1 MYVYKSTVESG
12 VANAAFRAILL
23 AAQSHAVPAEGKA
36 PVSACEPLCAIFLRK
51 PSVYPF
57 LPMKANVGCLCEKLK
72 NAIRSGLGQRCGGNF
87 LAIFAGVSIGEKSNF
102 TGRFFKWRRPFDFST
117 R

>member
-1 MYVYKSTVESG
+1 MYIKALWNKRDFTG
-12 VANAAFRAILL
+12 NAKPRCV
-23 AAQSHAVPAEGKA
+23 QEGKA
-36 PVSACEPLCAIFLRK
+36 PASACEPLCAIFLRK

-102 TGRFFKWRRPFDFST
+102 TGRFSER
-117 R
+117 

>member
-1 MYVYKSTVESG
+1 MYIKALRNQGIS
-12 VANAAFRAILL
+12 L
-23 AAQSHAVPAEGKA
+23 AAQSRTVVEGGKA

-72 NAIRSGLGQRCGGNF
+72 NGMKSGLKLRCDGNF
-87 LAIFAGVSIGEKSNF
+87 LAIFAGTLLDEKPNF
-102 TGRFFKWRRPFDFST
+102 LSRILGQ
-117 R
+117 

>member
-1 MYVYKSTVESG
+1 MAG
-12 VANAAFRAILL
+12 G
-23 AAQSHAVPAEGKA
+23 GKA

-72 NAIRSGLGQRCGGNF
+72 NGMKSGLKLRCDGNF
-87 LAIFAGVSIGEKSNF
+87 LAIFAGTLLDEKPNF
-102 TGRFFKWRRPFDFST
+102 LSRILGQ
-117 R
+117 